1 MSPLTVLFQLFIVY
15 NSEDPEGLSQLL
27 QKSKGQRGFGLKMC
41 GLRTNE
47 IIKSFK
53 KTRSTDLQGQLAPA
67 LRSLTRISKRCCVE
81 KCPMHFHP
89 GLEVLQQETR
99 YDTLTSIHAQ

>member
-67 LRSLTRISKRCCVE
+67 LRSLTRISE
-81 KCPMHFHP
+81 KMLCGKMSYAFSPRP
-89 GLEVLQQETR
+89 RSPSTGDQ
-99 YDTLTSIHAQ
+99 I